1 MLKWQEDLV
10 GLLSNAFPNTLVSV
24 EVEIEVD
31 RNNFDEKIYKF
42 IVYVGSLDKL
52 SNNLY
57 NSWKPIKTYQE
68 TIDYIDFIISNYG
81 KKPEESPTDEKA

>member
-24 EVEIEVD
+24 EVEVEVE
-31 RNNFDEKIYKF
+31 RNNPDEKMYKF
-42 IVYVGSLDKL
+42 IVYVGNLDKL

-68 TIDYIDFIISNYG
+68 TVDYIDFIVSNYG

>member
-10 GLLSNAFPNTLVSV
+10 DLLGEAFPDTLVSV
-24 EVEIEVD
+24 EVEV
-31 RNNFDEKIYKF
+31 EKNHSNEKTYKF
-42 IVYVGSLDKL
+42 IVYVGNLDKL

-57 NSWKPIKTYQE
+57 NSWKSIKTYQE

-81 KKPEESPTDEKA
+81 KKPEESLTDEKA